1 VGGCV
6 NRFLETINRISPL
19 SNDMLVPHL
28 ISTLNAKFLV
38 EAVETSVNNIHL
50 LKGNK

>member
-19 SNDMLVPHL
+19 SNDMFVP
-28 ISTLNAKFLV
+28 TLNAKFLV
-38 EAVETSVNNIHL
+38 EAMETSVNNIHL